1 MMERATTTWLASYLK
16 SSTPGYGPRT

>member
-1 MMERATTTWLASYLK
+1 MMERATTTWLASYPK